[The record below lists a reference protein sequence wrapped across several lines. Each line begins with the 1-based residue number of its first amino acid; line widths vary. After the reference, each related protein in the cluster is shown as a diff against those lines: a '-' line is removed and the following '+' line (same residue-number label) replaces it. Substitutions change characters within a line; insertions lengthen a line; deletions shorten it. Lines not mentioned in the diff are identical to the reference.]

1 MAKVDALKWRTKSII
16 QKWNDPEGKIANEI
30 KAGKITISEAKI
42 KYRENLIG
50 EYVKYGNIIL
60 DGGATVILQLLTGVS
75 GINPFNNANAQICVS
90 DNNTAPSPSQTDL
103 DGTNSACLP
112 MNSGYPS
119 VSGSTATFQS
129 TASTSQA
136 NFSWYTWGLFNGV
149 TYLNAVQ
156 VNMGTKTSN
165 ETWTITVQLQV
176 ST

>member
-1 MAKVDALKWRTKSII
+1 MQKVDKLKWRTVSVI
-16 QKWNDPEGKIANEI
+16 QKWYDPDNEI
-30 KAGKITISEAKI
+30 ADAIRSGKITIEDAKRLY
-42 KYRENLIG
+42 KKNFLG

-60 DGGATVILQLLTGVS
+60 DNGATVILQLLTGAS
-75 GINPFNNANAQICVS
+75 GVNPYNNAYAQICIS
-90 DNNTAPSPSQTDL
+90 NNNSSPSPSMTNL
-103 DGTNSACLP
+103 DGTQSACLP

-119 VSGSTATFQS
+119 VSGNTATFQA

-136 NFSWYTWGLFNGV
+136 NFCWYMWGLYNGS

-165 ETWTITVQLQV
+165 ETWTITVKLQV

>member
-60 DGGATVILQLLTGVS
+60 DDGATVILQLLTGVS
-75 GINPFNNANAQICVS
+75 GVNPYNSANAQICVS
-90 DNNTAPSPSQTDL
+90 NNNTAPSASQTSL
-103 DGTNSACLP
+103 GGTSSACLP
-112 MNSGYPS
+112 MNSGYPT
-119 VSGSTATFQS
+119 VSGNTATFQA
-129 TASTSQA
+129 TASTSTA
-136 NFSWYTWGLFNGV
+136 NFCWYTWGLFNGI

>member
-1 MAKVDALKWRTKSII
+1 MAKIDILKWRTVSII
-16 QKWNDPEGKIANEI
+16 QKWYDPDGKIANEI
-30 KAGKITISEAKI
+30 RTGKITITDAKI
-42 KYRENLIG
+42 KYRKNLIM
-50 EYVKYGNIIL
+50 EKIKYGNIIL
-60 DGGATVILQLLTGVS
+60 DNGATTLLQLLTGVP
-75 GINPFNNANAQICVS
+75 GINPYNSANAQICIS
-90 DNNTAPSPSQTDL
+90 NNNSSPTASETSL
-103 DGTNSACLP
+103 GGTQLACLP

-119 VSGSTATFQS
+119 VSGNTATFQS

-136 NFSWYTWGLFNGV
+136 NFCWYTWGLFNGV